1 MSNLF
6 QLLGGYFNEDWD
18 LEADDDQGVVEL
30 FMKQESREKIQQTL
44 NELRSLLGQK
54 KSEDELNKIVF
65 DELHCRYSPTA
76 DGLTTSQWLASI
88 ADQID
93 FGLRRASEPL

>member
-18 LEADDDQGVVEL
+18 LEADDDRGIVEF
-30 FMKQESREKIQQTL
+30 FMKQEPRETIQQTL
-44 NELRSLLGQK
+44 NELQTLLGQK

-65 DELHCRYSPTA
+65 GELHCRYNPTA
-76 DGLTTSQWLASI
+76 DGLTTSQWLASL
-88 ADQID
+88 ANQID
-93 FGLRRASEPL
+93 SGLKQVSE

>member
-18 LEADDDQGVVEL
+18 LEADNDKGIVEFFL
-30 FMKQESREKIQQTL
+30 KQESREKIQQTL
-44 NELRSLLGQK
+44 SELQTLIDQK

-65 DELHCRYSPTA
+65 GELHCHYNPTA
-76 DGLTTSQWLASI
+76 DGLTTSQWLTSI

-93 FGLRRASEPL
+93 SRLRQAV